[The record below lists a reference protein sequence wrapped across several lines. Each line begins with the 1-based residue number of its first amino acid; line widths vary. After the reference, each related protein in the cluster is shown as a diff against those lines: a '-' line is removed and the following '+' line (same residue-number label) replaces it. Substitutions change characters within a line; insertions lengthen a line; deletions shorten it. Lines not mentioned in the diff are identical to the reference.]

1 MRLTPLAAAA
11 ALIALATL
19 PAAPAAA
26 QTAGIT
32 GAGATFPAPVYFR
45 WGEAARSAIGVQL
58 NFQPIGSGGGINQ
71 ITNRTVDFGATD
83 APLGEEQLAASNLVQ
98 FPTVVGGIV
107 MVINV
112 PGVADR
118 QMRLTGEL
126 IADIF
131 LGRIS
136 RWNDARLVELNPGIT
151 LPNIAIAPVFR
162 ADASGTTYQFTNY
175 LSQLSSDWA
184 QRVGNRTSVRWP
196 AGVGAR
202 GNDGVAGSVRN
213 TRGAIGYVE
222 YVFAKSNDLPV
233 TLLRNREGRFVD
245 PSNEALQA
253 AAANADWAGEP
264 GFGISLNNQPGEASW
279 PMTAPTFIL
288 VPTDARQ
295 PERTANVL
303 RFFDWA
309 FRDGGQMALDL
320 TYIPMPGPVV
330 ELVRAT
336 WKERLG
342 FTGN

>member
-1 MRLTPLAAAA
+1 VRLISLALLAALGAA
-11 ALIALATL
+11 DTT
-19 PAAPAAA
+19 PAAA
-26 QTAGIT
+26 QTAPIT

-45 WGEAARSAIGVQL
+45 WGEAARSAIGIQL

-83 APLGEEQLAASNLVQ
+83 APVSEEQLTSGNMVQ
-98 FPTVVGGIV
+98 FPTVMGGIV
-107 MVINV
+107 MIINV
-112 PGVADR
+112 PGIEDR

-126 IADIF
+126 IADIYM
-131 LGRIS
+131 GRIN
-136 RWNDARLVELNPGIT
+136 RWNDARLVELNPSVS
-151 LPNIAIAPVFR
+151 LPNLAIAPVFR

-175 LSQLSSDWA
+175 LSQLSPDWG

-222 YVFAKSNDLPV
+222 YVFAKSNNLPV
-233 TLLRNREGRFVD
+233 TLLRNRDGKFVD

-253 AAANADWAGEP
+253 AAANADWTSDP
-264 GFGISLNNQPGEASW
+264 TFGISLNNQPGEAAW

-320 TYIPMPGPVV
+320 TYIPMPASVV